1 MDVVGHAEFLRC
13 VETAIRTDG
22 DDRRVDEFLRRLSS
36 DHGFAEMREV
46 RLEITGFG
54 ILLWATC
61 ELRLSDGSFRVTW
74 RYEDRDG
81 LRAIVCFT
89 LAQV

>member
-1 MDVVGHAEFLRC
+1 MR
-13 VETAIRTDG
+13 TADRTD
-22 DDRRVDEFLRRLSS
+22 DDDHRVDEFLRRLAAEHES
-36 DHGFAEMREV
+36 AEMREA

-61 ELRLSDGSFRVTW
+61 DLRLSDGSFRVTW

-81 LRAIVCFT
+81 QRVIVCFS

>member
-1 MDVVGHAEFLRC
+1 LDVVGHAEFLRC
-13 VETAIRTDG
+13 VRTAIRTDG
-22 DDRRVDEFLRRLSS
+22 DDRCVDEFLRRLSAEHES
-36 DHGFAEMREV
+36 VEMREA

-54 ILLWATC
+54 ILLWVTSD
-61 ELRLSDGSFRVTW
+61 LRLSDGHFRVTW

-81 LRAIVCFT
+81 QRTIVCFT

>member
-1 MDVVGHAEFLRC
+1 LDVVGHAEFLRC
-13 VETAIRTDG
+13 VQTAIRTDG

-36 DHGFAEMREV
+36 EHESVEMREV
-46 RLEITGFG
+46 RLEITSFG
-54 ILLWATC
+54 ILLWATG
-61 ELRLSDGSFRVTW
+61 ELRLSDGSYRVTW

-81 LRAIVCFT
+81 QRAIVCFT

>member
-22 DDRRVDEFLRRLSS
+22 DDRRVDEFLRRLAS
-36 DHGFAEMREV
+36 DHESAEMREV

-54 ILLWATC
+54 ILLWTTC
-61 ELRLSDGSFRVTW
+61 ELRLPDGSYRVTW
-74 RYEDRDG
+74 RHEDRDG
-81 LRAIVCFT
+81 DCTIVCFT

>member
-1 MDVVGHAEFLRC
+1 
-13 VETAIRTDG
+13 
-22 DDRRVDEFLRRLSS
+22 
-36 DHGFAEMREV
+36 MREV

-61 ELRLSDGSFRVTW
+61 ELRLSERSFRVTW
-74 RYEDRDG
+74 RSEDRDG
-81 LRAIVCFT
+81 QRTIVCFT

>member
-1 MDVVGHAEFLRC
+1 LDVVGRAEFLRC
-13 VETAIRTDG
+13 VRTAIRADG
-22 DDRRVDEFLRRLSS
+22 DDRRVDEFLHRLSS
-36 DHGFAEMREV
+36 EHESAEMREA

-54 ILLWATC
+54 IVLWATC

-81 LRAIVCFT
+81 ERVVVCFT